1 MTGKKTS
8 GAPAE
13 KSSNSTNT
21 SGSLPKKGQERVSG
35 TISTPSTSELKARF
49 APGSI
54 PLTTDFSDLI
64 DIAECGRR
72 AIGQSA
78 DQTTNGVGAGL
89 ALSSNAATI
98 GTLSVAQSNGITVS
112 SSGVSVKPFNGI
124 TADSNGV
131 SVKTYNGV
139 SVDSNGVSVKPYN
152 GIFVDSSGV
161 SVKPHNGVSVDSNG
175 VSVKP
180 YNGVSVDSNG
190 VSIKA
195 GYGITVGSSG
205 VSVDVSTLFPTGMIM
220 MFSGE
225 TVPDGWLLCDGKDGT
240 TPNLIDRFI
249 LGGKTADVGGKN
261 TQKLSGD
268 TGSRTFSATTTSA
281 TPTITTT
288 VNDTKLDVSQ
298 IPGHTHEIKTKSSP
312 KAGAVNVYMYENDC
326 GDGNSTYPIGY
337 DFDDGVNNPD
347 YILQALSTGGG
358 KGHDHSA
365 TSTQP
370 AHSHDLNT
378 NVPYYILAFIM
389 KT

>member
-1 MTGKKTS
+1 
-8 GAPAE
+8 
-13 KSSNSTNT
+13 
-21 SGSLPKKGQERVSG
+21 
-35 TISTPSTSELKARF
+35 
-49 APGSI
+49 
-54 PLTTDFSDLI
+54 
-64 DIAECGRR
+64 
-72 AIGQSA
+72 
-78 DQTTNGVGAGL
+78 
-89 ALSSNAATI
+89 
-98 GTLSVAQSNGITVS
+98 
-112 SSGVSVKPFNGI
+112 
-124 TADSNGV
+124 
-131 SVKTYNGV
+131 
-139 SVDSNGVSVKPYN
+139 
-152 GIFVDSSGV
+152 
-161 SVKPHNGVSVDSNG
+161 
-175 VSVKP
+175 
-180 YNGVSVDSNG
+180 
-190 VSIKA
+190 
-195 GYGITVGSSG
+195 
-205 VSVDVSTLFPTGMIM
+205 
-220 MFSGE
+220 
-225 TVPDGWLLCDGKDGT
+225 VPDGWLLCDGKDGT